1 MARQTKA
8 QKIADAVKS
17 LAIMY
22 SIYSDSLTTDVGD
35 WETKRRWVLE
45 AQEKVGELIGEKVE
59 VVKISEWEKEL
70 A

>member
-22 SIYSDSLTTDVGD
+22 SIYSDSLRSEGED
-35 WETKRRWVLE
+35 WEMKRRWVLE
-45 AQEKVGELIGEKVE
+45 AQEKVEELIGEKVE
-59 VVKISEWEKEL
+59 VVTIHEWEKEL

>member
-35 WETKRRWVLE
+35 WEMKRRWVLE
-45 AQEKVGELIGEKVE
+45 AQEKVEELIGEKVE
-59 VVKISEWEKEL
+59 VVTIHEWEKEL

>member
-1 MARQTKA
+1 MAKQTKA
-8 QKIADAVKS
+8 QKIADAVKR

-45 AQEKVGELIGEKVE
+45 AQEKVEELIGEKVE

>member
-1 MARQTKA
+1 MTKQTKA

-22 SIYSDSLTTDVGD
+22 SIYSDSLTLEGED
-35 WETKRRWVLE
+35 WEMKRRWALE
-45 AQEKVGELIGEKVE
+45 AQSKVEELIGEKVGAIT
-59 VVKISEWEKEL
+59 ISEWEKEL

>member
-1 MARQTKA
+1 MAKQTKA

>member
-1 MARQTKA
+1 MAKQTKA

-22 SIYSDSLTTDVGD
+22 SIYSDSLTLEGED
-35 WETKRRWVLE
+35 WEMKRQWVLE
-45 AQEKVGELIGEKVE
+45 AQEKVEELIGEKVE